1 MLTSQVKLAR
11 EHSTESLRGRKR
23 LSDSESD
30 AELRRRSKSRD
41 RERDDLQKPKNKN
54 LVSLFEIKLPAASR
68 LNEMVSE
75 PKNLKN
81 WHHRQIRGAFYY
93 NEKMNVVL
101 ANTYALDLL
110 KDTTLFIS
118 IEPNKTPLHIGMTLT
133 PSHLDIDLVKQPL
146 RLDYVL

>member
-1 MLTSQVKLAR
+1 M
-11 EHSTESLRGRKR
+11 
-23 LSDSESD
+23 SDSESD

-41 RERDDLQKPKNKN
+41 RGREDVAKATKNKN
-54 LVSLFEIKLPAASR
+54 GLVNLFEIKLPAASR
-68 LNEMVSE
+68 LNEGMSE

-93 NEKMNVVL
+93 NEKRNAVL

-118 IEPNKTPLHIGMTLT
+118 IEPYKTPLHIGNNFILPSPSTLDQ
-133 PSHLDIDLVKQPL
+133 SNFKSSFLSSS
-146 RLDYVL
+146 